1 MEHKVFCN
9 SCKHKKRIDW
19 GTYTWHECK
28 SNPREEYTFDTKYIV
43 GSDCAIKNKNN
54 DCKEFE
60 KKMSLWDFIVT
71 RFPVF

>member
-1 MEHKVFCN
+1 MKDKVFCS
-9 SCKHKKRIDW
+9 SCKHKKFHELDQYSW
-19 GTYTWHECK
+19 YECK

-43 GSDCAIKNKNN
+43 GSNCEIKNKNN